1 MLWIPLKQWEAF
13 DRVQQEMAR
22 STSLNRKKQKDV
34 KTELGSYF
42 GKYALTELPVCGKCD
57 TACRFTYE
65 CFMVRLTRTASQ
77 MMRRGWN
84 SSKAWSLSEMA
95 GKDNIAGEDFI
106 ALSKE
111 IDEAKR
117 VIAEK
122 KKQTKINPE
131 WARY

>member
-1 MLWIPLKQWEAF
+1 MAIIPA
-13 DRVQQEMAR
+13 
-22 STSLNRKKQKDV
+22 
-34 KTELGSYF
+34 
-42 GKYALTELPVCGKCD
+42 KYALTELLVCGKCD

-65 CFMVRLTRTASQ
+65 CFMVWLTRTASQ

-106 ALSKE
+106 ALSKG
-111 IDEAKR
+111 IAEAKR

-122 KKQTKINPE
+122 KKTN
-131 WARY
+131 

>member
-1 MLWIPLKQWEAF
+1 MKPWEVF

-22 STSLNRKKQKDV
+22 RTSLNSKKQKYI
-34 KTELGSYF
+34 KNQFGNYF
-42 GKYALTELPVCGKCD
+42 GKYALTELLVCGKYD
-57 TACRFTYE
+57 TVCRFTYE

-106 ALSKE
+106 ALSKG
-111 IDEAKR
+111 IAEAKR

-122 KKQTKINPE
+122 KKTN
-131 WARY
+131 

>member
-22 STSLNRKKQKDV
+22 STSLNRKKQKDI
-34 KTELGSYF
+34 KTELGNYF
-42 GKYALTELPVCGKCD
+42 SKYALTELLVCGKCD

-111 IDEAKR
+111 IAEAKR

-131 WARY
+131 RARY